1 MLAFVFPGQGSQAVG
16 MLADFAEQ
24 PVVRQSFAEASEAIS
39 LDLWALAQQGPEAQ
53 LNETANTQPALLAA
67 EVALWRLWCERGGV
81 TPTLL
86 AGHSLGEFAALV
98 AAGALQLADATR
110 LVRVRG
116 QAMQAAVPAG
126 SGAMVAVLNAELELI
141 EEVCAEVAGNEV
153 VSAANLNTPGQIVIA
168 GHASAVERAKEA
180 LQARGV
186 RRLLPLAVSVPS
198 HCALMAPAAEA
209 LRQALTDVELRA
221 PQIPVLHNVD
231 ARPRIEPEAIAQALL
246 DQLTH
251 PVRWIDTMLALRAA
265 GIDRIAEC
273 GPGKV
278 LAGMAKR
285 GAEGAEA
292 RVLGSQADLDA
303 TLEAWS

>member
-39 LDLWALAQQGPEAQ
+39 LDLWALAQQGPEAV

-67 EVALWRLWCERGGV
+67 EVALWRLWCERGGA

-98 AAGALQLADATR
+98 AAGSLQLADATR

-141 EEVCAEVAGNEV
+141 DEVCAEVAGDEV
-153 VSAANLNTPGQIVIA
+153 VAAANLNTPGQIVIA
-168 GHASAVERAKEA
+168 GHASAVERAKQA

-209 LRQALTDVELRA
+209 LRQALADVELRA

-231 ARPRIEPEAIAQALL
+231 ARPRIEPDAIAQALL

-251 PVRWIDTMLALRAA
+251 PVRWIDIMLALRAA

-292 RVLGSQADLDA
+292 RCLGSQADLEA